1 MRIAI
6 IPGKIRVLNELCRR
20 RSMNRIVNLGAMG
33 HTERNKREGVAIVVQ
48 MKNKAKQRA
57 PIECPS
63 NLSHTL
69 QLRISPGTKRLQRAL
84 AD

>member
-20 RSMNRIVNLGAMG
+20 GSMNRIVNLGAMG
-33 HTERNKREGVAIVVQ
+33 HTERNKREGVAIIVQ

-57 PIECPS
+57 PIGEA
-63 NLSHTL
+63 L
-69 QLRISPGTKRLQRAL
+69 QLRISPGTKRLERAL

>member
-6 IPGKIRVLNELCRR
+6 IPGKIRVLNDLCRR

-33 HTERNKREGVAIVVQ
+33 HTERNKREGVAIIVQ

-57 PIECPS
+57 PIGS